1 MLEIFTMP
9 RLLVSRPAASRRR
22 VAAIQRG
29 VPPTERQRTP
39 VIGNR
44 RKERAPVMTVG
55 RPRDGQFPASG
66 REGRAASTAPAR
78 TRLPV
83 CVVALI
89 AAVGVLVVAAA
100 FTAGRL
106 GHANS
111 PWAHGAYWLG
121 QVLIV
126 VPVAA
131 RLLSRRNLGAGE
143 AVTLVVVLTVAEYLV
158 KICYSPTGFTFG
170 DELAHWRSTVD
181 ILQTGKLF
189 QANDLLPISPHY
201 PGLEEVTA
209 ALVSISGLS
218 VFVAGLIVVGVAH
231 LLFVLVLYLLFHRI
245 SHSHRIAGVA
255 VLLYVSNPLF
265 QSFDSMF
272 VYQTLALAFFGLT
285 LLATQYLSA
294 GKTVSDR
301 GGWLTIAVLA
311 AFATAVTHN
320 VTSYVL
326 VTALVVITLGSL
338 FAQSRPSAAWASVLA
353 LVASAAFTGWIVFA
367 AQATASYLGPAVA
380 SALQSLRDV
389 FAGAHSG
396 GAAPAAVGPLGNQAL
411 SAVTVLAISVL
422 VPVGWWQVWRYYR
435 GQPWVVAM
443 AVGSVS
449 WYVVVA
455 IRLFVADGS
464 ELAGRAATF
473 VYIPVGFIAALAV
486 IRLTDSSLRWRVI
499 RANVR
504 RRAPLVVAVAVAG
517 ATIFVFDGLA
527 NGWPPYW
534 ERLPE
539 PHQVAGAEL
548 SVGPLE
554 IASAQWAE
562 AQLGPGNTF
571 ATDEGDFAVL
581 GGYGDQNP
589 LSNVAFLYT
598 SPTLT
603 KSDIQQAADQAI
615 RYILVDQRLSESL
628 PASGS
633 YFAGDS
639 AQYTRPLPQADLTK
653 FNHVPDVARIYD
665 SGNIVI
671 YHLGEVDYA
680 G

>member
-1 MLEIFTMP
+1 MAAA
-9 RLLVSRPAASRRR
+9 RPP
-22 VAAIQRG
+22 G
-29 VPPTERQRTP
+29 
-39 VIGNR
+39 
-44 RKERAPVMTVG
+44 G
-55 RPRDGQFPASG
+55 RFPGSG
-66 REGRAASTAPAR
+66 REGRAAGSAAAR
-78 TRLPV
+78 QRLPA

-106 GHANS
+106 GYANS

-131 RLLSRRNLGAGE
+131 RLLSRRHLGAGE
-143 AVTLVVVLTVAEYLV
+143 TVTLVVVLTVAEYLV
-158 KICYSPTGFTFG
+158 KVCYSPAGFTFG

-209 ALVSISGLS
+209 ALVSVSGLS
-218 VFVAGLIVVGVAH
+218 VFAAGLIVAGVAH

-294 GKTVSDR
+294 QKTVSDR
-301 GGWLTIAVLA
+301 GGWLAIAVLA

-326 VTALVVITLGSL
+326 VTALVVITVGSL

-389 FAGAHSG
+389 FAGGHSG

-473 VYIPVGFIAALAV
+473 VYIPVGLIVALAV
-486 IRLTDSSLRWRVI
+486 IRLTDNSLRWSVI
-499 RANVR
+499 RADVR

-517 ATIFVFDGLA
+517 ATIFMFDGLA

-581 GGYGDQNP
+581 GGYGNQNP
-589 LSNVAFLYT
+589 LSSVAFLYT

-603 KSDIQQAADQAI
+603 KSAIQQAADQAI
-615 RYILVDQRLSESL
+615 RYILVDRRLSEAL

-633 YFAGDS
+633 YFTGGP
-639 AQYTRPLPQADLTK
+639 AQYTHPLPLAGLTK

-665 SGNIVI
+665 SGDIVI

>member
-9 RLLVSRPAASRRR
+9 RLLASPPTASRRR
-22 VAAIQRG
+22 VAATQRG
-29 VPPTERQRTP
+29 VSPAERRWTP
-39 VIGNR
+39 VIGDH
-44 RKERAPVMTVG
+44 RKGQAPVTTVA

-66 REGRAASTAPAR
+66 RERRAASTAAAR
-78 TRLPV
+78 PRLAA
-83 CVVALI
+83 CVVALS

-106 GHANS
+106 GYASS
-111 PWAHGAYWLG
+111 PWADGAYWLG

-131 RLLSRRNLGAGE
+131 RLLSRRHLGVGE
-143 AVTLVVVLTVAEYLV
+143 TVTLVVVLTVAEYLV
-158 KICYSPTGFTFG
+158 KVCYSPAGFTFG

-218 VFVAGLIVVGVAH
+218 VFAAGLIVVGVAH
-231 LLFVLVLYLLFHRI
+231 LLFVLVLYALFRRI
-245 SHSHRIAGVA
+245 SHSHRISGVA

-285 LLATQYLSA
+285 VLATQCLSEQ
-294 GKTVSDR
+294 KTVSDR
-301 GGWLTIAVLA
+301 GGWLAIAVLA

-338 FAQSRPSAAWASVLA
+338 LAQSRPSAAWASVLA

-380 SALQSLRDV
+380 SALQSLRNV
-389 FAGAHSG
+389 FASGHSS

-411 SAVTVLAISVL
+411 SAVTVLAFSVL
-422 VPVGWWQVWRYYR
+422 VPVGWWQVWRHYR
-435 GQPWVVAM
+435 RQPWVVAM

-473 VYIPVGFIAALAV
+473 VYIPVGFIVALAV
-486 IRLTDSSLRWRVI
+486 IRLTDNSLRWPVI
-499 RANVR
+499 RADVR

-534 ERLPE
+534 ERLPG
-539 PHQVAGAEL
+539 PHQVAGADR

-562 AQLGPGNTF
+562 AQLGPDNTF
-571 ATDEGDFAVL
+571 ATDVGDFAVL

-603 KSDIQQAADQAI
+603 KSDIQQATDQAI
-615 RYILVDQRLSESL
+615 RYILVDQRLSEAL

-633 YFAGDS
+633 YFANDS
-639 AQYTRPLPQADLTK
+639 AQYTHPLPLADLTK
-653 FNHVPDVARIYD
+653 FDHVPHVARIYD
-665 SGNIVI
+665 SGDIVV
-671 YHLGEVDYA
+671 YDLGDVDYA